1 MAAAQR
7 AIALESRLRRCR
19 NVTTLG
25 VRPNFSDYS
34 PVEQQWIR
42 TASKVYYPSTFYA
55 DLFDTMGKTTFPSYH
70 TYKCVQDKIRQTALF
85 NLLGIPH
92 PKTRVF
98 YGKRSHRRIL
108 EQFNYPFVGKIPQG
122 SALGKGVFLIRNDVE
137 LADYCGL
144 THAAYIQEYLQTDR
158 DIRAVV
164 IGKRLV
170 HGYWRI
176 APDEDFRTNVSA
188 GGRIALDPLPQE
200 ARELALDTAIQ
211 CGFDDVGIDICFHG
225 GRFYVIEANMK
236 YGRQGFRQAGIDYDR
251 MMEKMIE
258 SGEI

>member
-1 MAAAQR
+1 MATAQQ

-19 NVTTLG
+19 NVITLG

-34 PVEQQWIR
+34 AVEQKRIR
-42 TASKVYYPSTFYA
+42 SAPKIYYPSTFYA
-55 DLFDTMGKTTFPSYH
+55 DLFDIAGKATFPSYH
-70 TYKCVQDKIRQTALF
+70 NYKCVQDKIRQTALF

-92 PKTRVF
+92 PRTRVF
-98 YGKRSHRRIL
+98 YGKRSHHRIL
-108 EQFNYPFVGKIPQG
+108 ENFDYPFVGKIPQG
-122 SALGKGVFLIRNDVE
+122 SALGKGVFLIRNDTE
-137 LADYCGL
+137 LTDYCGR
-144 THAAYIQEYLQTDR
+144 THAAYIQEYLETDR

-170 HGYWRI
+170 HSYWRI
-176 APDEDFRTNVSA
+176 APDGDFRTNVSG
-188 GGRIALDPLPQE
+188 GGRIALDPVPQE
-200 ARELALDTAIQ
+200 ARDLALYTAIQ
-211 CGFDDVGIDICFHG
+211 CGFDDVGIDICIHD

-251 MMEKMIE
+251 MMERMIE